1 MKVRRFYAKDMS
13 QALKQISNELG
24 AEAAILSSKKTP
36 TGVEVVAALDYDEN
50 ILHNQVQQG
59 LSRPVSEDKVA
70 IKSTSQTA
78 SRLENRQRILAEK
91 LNVPFQPHP
100 QLKPTNPSTR
110 YQNTQIHQ
118 SQRVQSNPGVTAH
131 LNDNRQQQSQLSSS
145 PNSSNNASANAY
157 GGSSTRG
164 PSKRDSSAR
173 GPAINGKRIASEI
186 KQELDRVTQSNA
198 VSQAEELKTL
208 FEAPTQAET
217 EWGEDPSLTSLKDE
231 VALLRNMLQNQ
242 MEGLAWQNKTLK
254 SPVQSAIMEKLLQV
268 GFSPSL
274 TKEVSD
280 KVSFHSDVGKAWTN
294 ALSIINDSIQTPD
307 YEPILDGG
315 IYAVV
320 GPTGVGKTT
329 TVAKL
334 AARYAL
340 KFGADS
346 VGLITTD
353 NYRIAAHEQLKIYG
367 RIIGCAV
374 AVVHSSDEL
383 QEKIIEL
390 SNKKLILID
399 TAGMSQRDQRLVD
412 QIDRF
417 NQVDASINKLLVLS
431 ATSNR
436 FTLDETLQVF
446 SRYNLAG
453 CIVTKMDEAVSLGE
467 VLSLIAQKGLL
478 LSYMTNGQRVPEDIC
493 LGSGNKILK
502 QAIQISQHAAS
513 DSDEW
518 WTAKQFGNMT
528 A

>member
-24 AEAAILSSKKTP
+24 PEAAILSSKKTP

-50 ILHNQVQQG
+50 ILHHQVQQG
-59 LSRPVSEDKVA
+59 LSRPVGEDKLA

-78 SRLENRQRILAEK
+78 SRMENRQRKLAEK

-100 QLKPTNPSTR
+100 QLKPTNPSNFFQNEQQQPVQTSSR
-110 YQNTQIHQ
+110 YGATPQKV
-118 SQRVQSNPGVTAH
+118 RSNPGVTAH
-131 LNDNRQQQSQLSSS
+131 L
-145 PNSSNNASANAY
+145 SSNQQDNSHTAS
-157 GGSSTRG
+157 SQ
-164 PSKRDSSAR
+164 R

-186 KQELDRVTQSNA
+186 KQELDRVAQSNA
-198 VSQAEELKTL
+198 FSQAEELKTL
-208 FEAPTQAET
+208 FEAPSQSET

-254 SPVQSAIMEKLLQV
+254 SPVQSAIMEKLMQI

-274 TKEVSD
+274 TKEVGEKISI
-280 KVSFHSDVGKAWTN
+280 HSDVSKAWTN
-294 ALSIINDSIQTPD
+294 ALSIINESIKTPE

-367 RIIGCAV
+367 RIIGCTV

-390 SNKKLILID
+390 SSKKLILID
-399 TAGMSQRDQRLVD
+399 TAGMSQRDQRLVE

-417 NQVDASINKLLVLS
+417 NQVNASINKLLVLS

-513 DSDEW
+513 ESDEW
-518 WTAKQFGNMT
+518 WTAKQFGNMS